1 VSTRRHGRQVLAVLV
16 FIGILNLW
24 LLSDQIRREPIV
36 AQWSFDLADAGYPSA
51 KSWRDTHFTL
61 KSSSEGVSFIDNR
74 TVVAYFVTKDD
85 ITEFSNRKDVK
96 QGSPFRLRAV
106 FGDLSGRKV
115 TSTKDWP
122 TREFQSWLMPTS
134 DGKFVVRAAESLQLY
149 SPDFS
154 LVKEYPLEATGRRFE
169 SWHVEASPS
178 GKVLWIDDEGDG
190 KSRIQVLDMNT
201 LNQLAAW
208 DEQLLGG
215 WFSVSNQAI
224 AKSPVQNPQRVNIKS
239 VGGPWHILYEKPE
252 TCVNTPNFVNDEMLI
267 SGPCGTVGLISTSG
281 EILMTDKLPKGEHLE
296 GEIAASRNGKIAA
309 VSLMRTKGGA
319 FDTAIQRSATE
330 VVVYDLEQRRAIL
343 KVKVDPLPKSS
354 YHFALSPDGASLAV
368 MTDSIVKIYDT
379 GNPPAER
386 NDAKA
391 LGK

>member
-1 VSTRRHGRQVLAVLV
+1 VLAVSVYL
-16 FIGILNLW
+16 GILNLS
-24 LLSDQIRREPIV
+24 LLSDQIRREPNI
-36 AQWSFDLADAGYPSA
+36 AQWTFDLTDAGYPSA
-51 KSWRDTHFTL
+51 KSWRDTHLTL

-85 ITEFSNRKDVK
+85 ITEFSNRRDVK

-122 TREFQSWLMPTS
+122 TREFQSWVMPTS

-149 SPDFS
+149 SPDFL
-154 LVKEYPLEATGRRFE
+154 LVKEYSLAATGRRFE

-178 GKVLWIDDEGDG
+178 GKILWLDDEGDG

-201 LNQLAAW
+201 FNQLASW

-215 WFSVSNQAI
+215 LFSVSNQAI
-224 AKSPVQNPQRVNIKS
+224 SKRPVQYPQRVIIKS
-239 VGGPWHILYEKPE
+239 IGGPWHILYDESGG
-252 TCVNTPNFVNDEMLI
+252 CVTEPTFVNDEALI
-267 SGPCGTVGLISTSG
+267 TGPCGTLGLISTSG
-281 EILMTDKLPKGEHLE
+281 QILMTEKIPKGVHLE
-296 GEIAASRNGKIAA
+296 SEIAASRNGRMAA

-319 FDTAIQRSATE
+319 FDTAIRRSATT
-330 VVVYDLEQRRAIL
+330 VVVYDLEQRRSVL
-343 KVKVDPLPKSS
+343 RVNVDPIPKSS

-368 MTDSIVKIYDT
+368 MTDSIIKLYNT
-379 GNPPAER
+379 RNPEER
-386 NDAKA
+386 IDAKA
-391 LGK
+391 PLEK